1 MPAQQWHPWL
11 PMHTAL
17 TLHSICAITLARPH
31 ACNQPRNT
39 THMHGYYPASGMQ
52 SGICAP
58 CSHKHSLYLQH
69 YSHTHSNHICR
80 PPLCVRT
87 CCCPPPSPHLP
98 TTTFSPLTHNHLTN
112 EERRRHLRSCVI
124 TDSANLRRSRR
135 QASGCSGGWVR
146 GQHAIRWPFVRQ
158 KGACG
163 AVGVADGRWRGTPQ
177 GMRSALCAVH
187 CHGNL
192 QRAAPW
198 LWQQRRRHLCDL
210 CRLCQQFSIQ
220 TG

>member
-17 TLHSICAITLARPH
+17 TLHSICAITLAQPH

-112 EERRRHLRSCVI
+112 AERRRHLRSCVI
-124 TDSANLRRSRR
+124 TNSATQS
-135 QASGCSGGWVR
+135 QAGIWLQRGVGEGAACHSMAICEAERGVRGSGC
-146 GQHAIRWPFVRQ
+146 
-158 KGACG
+158 
-163 AVGVADGRWRGTPQ
+163 GRWAMAGHTT
-177 GMRSALCAVH
+177 GYALCALCCSLPQKPAKSSSVVV
-187 CHGNL
+187 
-192 QRAAPW
+192 AAAAAA
-198 LWQQRRRHLCDL
+198 LV
-210 CRLCQQFSIQ
+210 
-220 TG
+220 